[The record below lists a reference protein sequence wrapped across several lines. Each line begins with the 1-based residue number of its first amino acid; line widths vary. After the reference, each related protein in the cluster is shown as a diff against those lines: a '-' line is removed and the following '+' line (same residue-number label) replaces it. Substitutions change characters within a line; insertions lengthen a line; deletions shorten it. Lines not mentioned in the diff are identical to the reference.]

1 MTKSKWSVIA
11 GACAIALG
19 TMWVLPASAQ
29 EAVKAKAPMY
39 SYVSNWQIPR
49 AHWAEMKAQESSDDA
64 MMDKAVADG
73 TLVGY
78 GTDQNLVHTP
88 DGWTHDDW
96 FSSMSEGGIYSV
108 LKQLYATGSGTTP
121 ALETATK
128 HWDLVLM
135 SRYYNWQP
143 GVKYS
148 GGFVSV
154 SSYKLKKNAPDN
166 AFDAISGEIVAPLL
180 EKMLADGTIVEYEI
194 DTMAVH
200 TSAPG
205 TFWIVTVSKDAS
217 DLDKLDAA
225 IIAAIKAQPIEG
237 IAFDS
242 LTDWSAHR
250 DEMELGDGVFK

>member
-19 TMWVLPASAQ
+19 TMWVMPASAQ

-49 AHWAEMKAQESSDDA
+49 AHWAEMKTDAAEKA

-96 FSSMSEGGIYSV
+96 FSSMSQAGIYSV
-108 LKQLYATGSGTTP
+108 LKGLYTSGSATTP
-121 ALETATK
+121 VLETATK
-128 HWDLVLM
+128 HWDMVLM
-135 SRYYNWQP
+135 SRYYGWTP
-143 GVKYS
+143 GSYE

-154 SSYKLKKNAPDN
+154 SEYKLKKNAPDN
-166 AFDAISGEIVAPLL
+166 ALEAISGEIVAPLL
-180 EKMLADGTIVEYEI
+180 EKLLADGTIVEYEI

-200 TSAPG
+200 SSAPG
-205 TFWIVTVSKDAS
+205 TFWIVTVSKDAAGM
-217 DLDKLDAA
+217 DKLDAA
-225 IIAAIKAQPIEG
+225 IMAAIKAHPIDG
-237 IAFDS
+237 IAFDA

-250 DEMELGDGVFK
+250 DEMALGDGMFK